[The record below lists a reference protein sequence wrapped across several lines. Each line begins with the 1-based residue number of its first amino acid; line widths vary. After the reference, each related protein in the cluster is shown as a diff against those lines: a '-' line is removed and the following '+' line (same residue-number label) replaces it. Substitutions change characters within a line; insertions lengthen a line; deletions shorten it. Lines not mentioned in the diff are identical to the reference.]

1 MHKDAI
7 KDIQKKIG
15 TTPDGEF
22 GPKSQ
27 AACEAYLKKMMPKPH
42 PWPNSDDASMKRFF
56 GLAGREN
63 NLVAIDVTGL
73 GIQYE
78 GKTITK
84 MRCHTKVAVSLKKIL
99 EEISASPFAYVLK
112 EYGGVYNYR
121 PMRGGS
127 RYSKHAWGVAIDLD
141 PDNNGLN
148 QNWPESASM
157 PFGVIE
163 IFAKHGWLSAG
174 AFWNRDAMHFEATKA

>member
-1 MHKDAI
+1 MVKDSI

-15 TTPDGEF
+15 ATPDGEF

-27 AACEAYLKKMMPKPH
+27 AACETYLKSLMPNPH
-42 PWPNSDDASMKRFF
+42 PWPSPDDSSMKNFF
-56 GLAGREN
+56 GNAGQES
-63 NLVAIDVTGL
+63 NLELVDVTGL
-73 GIQYE
+73 GMKYE
-78 GKTITK
+78 GNTVNRI
-84 MRCHTKVAVSLKKIL
+84 RCHKKVASSLKSVL
-99 EEISASPFAYVLK
+99 QEISASPFAYVLG
-112 EYGGVYNYR
+112 EYAGVYNFR

-141 PDNNGLN
+141 PNKNSLH

-174 AFWNRDAMHFEATKA
+174 AFWNRDAMHFEATKS